1 MFNLNSSFFRFI
13 TNIGNIIIVSVL
25 WAICCLPVITIIP
38 STAALYYTC
47 VKVIRHSRGYIIKD
61 FFHSFRMNIKQGI
74 FITILAIVFGLVLY
88 IDYTYIVRLNPI
100 PYYLIV
106 IYRSALTLYVC
117 LLIFLTINLSRF
129 QISFLS
135 LLKLSFFMMIRH
147 FYLSFI
153 MLVLLI
159 AAGILLSAIP
169 ITLMFLPGLY
179 ILLTSLVMENIL
191 KKYMP
196 HTLEDSESDTWYHED

>member
-1 MFNLNSSFFRFI
+1 
-13 TNIGNIIIVSVL
+13 
-25 WAICCLPVITIIP
+25 
-38 STAALYYTC
+38 
-47 VKVIRHSRGYIIKD
+47 
-61 FFHSFRMNIKQGI
+61 MNIKQGI